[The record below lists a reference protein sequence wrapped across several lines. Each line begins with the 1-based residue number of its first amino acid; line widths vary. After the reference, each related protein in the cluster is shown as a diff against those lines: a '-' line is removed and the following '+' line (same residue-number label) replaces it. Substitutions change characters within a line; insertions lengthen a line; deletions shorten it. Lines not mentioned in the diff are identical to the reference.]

1 MLTTET
7 TANTGVNDASTEMT
21 ETDGDPPLYRT
32 GIAPVHKGFSAPES
46 YDFSDESARSRLSGR
61 RPAMRGNDQQAY
73 DRGTS
78 LFSPDGRIYQ
88 VEYAREAVSRGAPSV
103 GIRTANGVVL
113 AAQSRAGS
121 SLMESESIEKLHKLD
136 DHVGAASAGHV
147 ADARQLIDFARR
159 QAQVNRLRFG
169 EPIDVEALTKFL
181 TDHIQEN
188 TQRGGTRPYGAA
200 LLIGGYQNGTPRL
213 FAADPSGT
221 PNEWKATVIGG
232 SSAEIQDHLEAE
244 WDEEISHEDGLALA
258 AESLRV
264 ANDELGPAEV
274 SIASV
279 TADEGYRSLTVADIE
294 DIFAAADIEH
304 GTDDETDAA
313 DDDDTSE
320 DDS

>member
-1 MLTTET
+1 
-7 TANTGVNDASTEMT
+7 
-21 ETDGDPPLYRT
+21 
-32 GIAPVHKGFSAPES
+32 
-46 YDFSDESARSRLSGR
+46 
-61 RPAMRGNDQQAY
+61 MRGNDQQAY

-103 GIRTANGVVL
+103 GIRTADGVVL

-121 SLMESESIEKLHKLD
+121 SLMESESIEKLHKID

-159 QAQVNRLRFG
+159 QGQVSQLRYG
-169 EPIDVEALTKFL
+169 EPIDVEALTKEL

-200 LLIGGYQNGTPRL
+200 LLIGGIENGEPRL

-232 SSAEIQDHLEAE
+232 SGADIQEFLEDE
-244 WDEEISHEDGLALA
+244 WDAEISHDDGLALA
-258 AESLRV
+258 VRALRV
-264 ANDELGPAEV
+264 ATDELGPAEV
-274 SIASV
+274 SLATL
-279 TADEGYRSLTVADIE
+279 TADAGYRSLPVAEIE
-294 DIFAAADIEH
+294 DVFDDAGIDL
-304 GTDDETDAA
+304 DDETD
-313 DDDDTSE
+313 E
-320 DDS
+320 